1 MLGLFLAFA
10 EYYEFLDKEVE
21 HTRYTQRH
29 EVTYDNIPAIYALK
43 EEQEEH
49 LDGKTRQGCYV
60 ENNKVLEKTF
70 YTPLL
75 YPIVPDKEIGA
86 YKVAHH
92 GKLKRNHGRQDIASK
107 VVAAEDKVGTQPKH
121 ECIDTRA
128 KITT

>member
-1 MLGLFLAFA
+1 M
-10 EYYEFLDKEVE
+10 
-21 HTRYTQRH
+21 
-29 EVTYDNIPAIYALK
+29 LK
-43 EEQEEH
+43 EKQKEH
-49 LDGKTRQGCYV
+49 LDSKTRKCRNV
-60 ENNKVLEKTF
+60 EYDKVLKKTF
-70 YTPLL
+70 HTPLL

-92 GKLKRNHGRQDIASK
+92 GKLKGNHGRQDIASK